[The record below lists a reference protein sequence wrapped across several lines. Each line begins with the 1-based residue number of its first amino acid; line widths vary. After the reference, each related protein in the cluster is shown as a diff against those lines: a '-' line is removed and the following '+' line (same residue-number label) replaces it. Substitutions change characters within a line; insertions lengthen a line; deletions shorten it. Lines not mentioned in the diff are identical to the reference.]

1 MTVLPAFRRFPAS
14 AAVLARVFAVAVV
27 LGCAGAG
34 AVVPVA
40 ADPSYED
47 WAELRMCESSD
58 RYGTNT
64 GNGYYGA
71 YQFDLATW
79 RSVGGEGR
87 PDRAAPA
94 EQDYR
99 ALYLYRMRGWQ
110 PWECAGEGFLELR
123 EDSDARSGVVPSYED
138 STYIGDPEAPQPEPR
153 PPHEPDTGPET
164 MPPWPGVVY
173 AYGDCATALRDFQL
187 RMNAYDFDH
196 EFTGSGCYYEKT
208 REAVLAVQRANGIND
223 SGRLGPKTWRAA
235 WEGEPPN

>member
-1 MTVLPAFRRFPAS
+1 MTVLPALRRFPAS
-14 AAVLARVFAVAVV
+14 AAVLARGFAVTAV
-27 LGCAGAG
+27 LGCVGAG
-34 AVVPVA
+34 AVVPAA
-40 ADPSYED
+40 ADPSYAD

-58 RYGTNT
+58 RYGADT

-71 YQFDLATW
+71 YQFDLSTW

-87 PDRAAPA
+87 PDRASPA

-110 PWECAGEGFLELR
+110 PWECAGAGFLELR
-123 EDSDARSGVVPSYED
+123 EDIDARSGVVPSYED
-138 STYIGDPEAPQPEPR
+138 SVYIGDPEAPQPEPR

-173 AYGDCATALRDFQL
+173 AYGDCAAALRDFQL

-196 EFTGSGCYYEKT
+196 VFTGSGCYYEKT